1 MDRQYR
7 PVRNKSKK
15 AFSKYK
21 IQLVSNED
29 PLCHHLA
36 GSIFFCLIGDSNSST
51 PTLWPCAKPPASPC
65 GLSTV
70 GVARAVGRE
79 SGRGGGGGETV
90 AEVPALD
97 DRIDSSC
104 GLGALPGG
112 SLGLQSSPL
121 IASCCHTDLLW
132 VPLGGLVLAHH

>member
-7 PVRNKSKK
+7 HIRNKSKK

-29 PLCHHLA
+29 PLRHHLA
-36 GSIFFCLIGDSNSST
+36 GSIFFCLIGASNTST

-79 SGRGGGGGETV
+79 SGRGWGGGETD
-90 AEVPALD
+90 AEVPALG

-104 GLGALPGG
+104 GLGHC
-112 SLGLQSSPL
+112 LG
-121 IASCCHTDLLW
+121 A
-132 VPLGGLVLAHH
+132 A